1 MIIDIESELFRF
13 IPRSKQL
20 EFGGE
25 LSPEDHNL
33 IMDKIISIQEGSLAN
48 GIGSSKVTVEQL
60 WAYRF
65 VVSAWRRCIGEC
77 CSTDLK
83 TVDFENA
90 RDAVLKGDATCS
102 HQGISFVST
111 IGLVESLI
119 DLTLGPRLSNL
130 VMPQAVA
137 DGLECYHASRRGC
150 IGHRSSS
157 SQSRQK

>member
-1 MIIDIESELFRF
+1 MIFLFIHVVFWICIYIYIYILIVVIIDIESELFRV

-33 IMDKIISIQEGSLAN
+33 IMDKIISIQEDSLAN

-60 WAYRF
+60 WACRF

-102 HQGISFVST
+102 HQGFP
-111 IGLVESLI
+111 LYPLL
-119 DLTLGPRLSNL
+119 DLLNL
-130 VMPQAVA
+130 
-137 DGLECYHASRRGC
+137 
-150 IGHRSSS
+150 
-157 SQSRQK
+157 